1 MRHLSRILFI
11 LIFSMLIVS
20 CTSSSRIAKNMNS
33 KRYSLA
39 YIQDSDI
46 ASIKDSVS
54 LRIDSVVFNATNM
67 KDSTIVKKE
76 KGWFLPLV
84 LVYVWKAQHNCVQG
98 KLMMEED
105 LSSFCRSSLASE
117 ILRSGRFHADTLANA
132 PYTLDVSIDEMMTT
146 GPYVSSG
153 FFYFAFYVYGFSY
166 ADNAGPAVSTLRVS
180 YKLKKGNQ
188 LVHSNSFFAEKKT
201 EQIVKRYTNINI
213 LQQDYAVSMVEA
225 CSYNFKRINEQI
237 VTDLNTY
244 FAKQN
249 RFSTVKAISFEK
261 NV

>member
-1 MRHLSRILFI
+1 MRHCSRLLF
-11 LIFSMLIVS
+11 LLLLSMLIVS

-46 ASIKDSVS
+46 ASVKDSVS
-54 LRIDSVVFNATNM
+54 LRIDSVVFNVPDM
-67 KDSTIVKKE
+67 RDSTIVKKE

-98 KLMMEED
+98 KMMMEED
-105 LSSFCRSSLASE
+105 LPSFCKNSLSDE
-117 ILRSGRFHADTLANA
+117 MKRSGRFQVDTLKSSN
-132 PYTLDVSIDEMMTT
+132 YVLEVSIDEMKTT

-153 FFYFAFYVYGFSY
+153 FFYFAFYVYGYSY
-166 ADNAGPAVSTLRVS
+166 ADNAGPAISTLRVS
-180 YKLKKGNQ
+180 YKLKKGDQ

-237 VTDLNTY
+237 VTDLNTF
-244 FAKQN
+244 FARK
-249 RFSTVKAISFEK
+249 
-261 NV
+261 

>member
-1 MRHLSRILFI
+1 MRHCSRLLF
-11 LIFSMLIVS
+11 LLLLSMLIVS

-46 ASIKDSVS
+46 ASVKDSVS
-54 LRIDSVVFNATNM
+54 LRIDSVVFNVPDM
-67 KDSTIVKKE
+67 RDSTIVKKE

-98 KLMMEED
+98 KMMMEED
-105 LSSFCRSSLASE
+105 LPSFCKNSLLDE
-117 ILRSGRFHADTLANA
+117 MKRSGRFQVDTLKSSN
-132 PYTLDVSIDEMMTT
+132 YVLEVSIDEMKTT

-153 FFYFAFYVYGFSY
+153 FFYFAFYVYGYSY
-166 ADNAGPAVSTLRVS
+166 ADNAGPAISTLRVS
-180 YKLKKGNQ
+180 YKLKKGDQ

-237 VTDLNTY
+237 VTDLNTF
-244 FAKQN
+244 FARK
-249 RFSTVKAISFEK
+249 
-261 NV
+261 

>member
-1 MRHLSRILFI
+1 MRHLSRILF
-11 LIFSMLIVS
+11 LTVLSTLVLS
-20 CTSSSRIAKNMNS
+20 CTSSSRIQKNMNS
-33 KRYSLA
+33 KHFSLA
-39 YIQDSDI
+39 YIQDSGI
-46 ASIKDSVS
+46 AATKDSVS
-54 LRIDSVVFNATNM
+54 VRIDSVLFNANTM
-67 KDSTIVKKE
+67 PDTTIVKKE

-105 LSSFCRSSLASE
+105 IPSFCRSSLATE
-117 ILRSGRFHADTLANA
+117 MNRSGRFQVDTLANS
-132 PYTLDVSIDEMMTT
+132 PYSLEVSIDEMSTQ

-153 FFYFAFYVYGFSY
+153 FFYFAFYVYGYSY
-166 ADNAGPAVSTLRVS
+166 ADNAGPAVSKLRVS
-180 YKLKKGNQ
+180 YKLKKGNE
-188 LVHSNSFFAEKKT
+188 LVHSNSFLAEKKT

-213 LQQDYAVSMVEA
+213 LQQDYAISMVEA

-244 FAKQN
+244 FASQ
-249 RFSTVKAISFEK
+249 RRVSSLKARSLGK